1 MAHVLLK
8 TQDPFNFQTPDDW
21 PQWIARFNQ
30 FREAAGL
37 AEESNEKQVNT
48 LLYCMGEGASSV
60 LASTNLT
67 SDERKVYQKVVEKLD
82 AFFKV
87 RRNVIFERVRFNRRC
102 QREGEP
108 IDTYIMELYK
118 LTENCD
124 YGALTAEMIRDR
136 IVVWQTSPII
146 HGCTTSPF
154 GLRTP

>member
-1 MAHVLLK
+1 MAQVLLK
-8 TQDPFNFQTPDDW
+8 PPNPFNIQTPDDW

-37 AEESNEKQVNT
+37 AEESNEEQVNT

-60 LASTNLT
+60 LASTNIT
-67 SDERKVYQKVVEKLD
+67 SDERKVCSKDVEKLD

-87 RRNVIFERVRFNRRC
+87 RRNVIFDRARFNHRC

-118 LTENCD
+118 LTEK
-124 YGALTAEMIRDR
+124 L
-136 IVVWQTSPII
+136 
-146 HGCTTSPF
+146 
-154 GLRTP
+154 